1 MPRYLKVVHH
11 QKSDGSLCTEA
22 DIAAQE
28 ALLRELS
35 KVYPG
40 SIVSEEMSK
49 KQQTD
54 QWITGEAGLWCLD
67 PIDGTTNFVNGLP
80 YFAVSVALMRN
91 GRSVL
96 GVVYDPV
103 ADEMFYAEKGKG
115 AYLNGE
121 KLPIKEC
128 TPTLGDAMAN
138 VDLKRL
144 SDKLGTAISTAPSF
158 FFSPQLWSMCI
169 GMVLHCCW
177 PF

>member
-1 MPRYLKVVHH
+1 MASREYVLKTVISIVKKVAKQEIIPRYLKVVRH

-22 DIAAQE
+22 DIAVQE
-28 ALLRELS
+28 ALLRELP
-35 KVYPG
+35 KIYPG
-40 SIVSEEMSK
+40 SVVSEEMSK

-80 YFAVSVALMRN
+80 CFAISVALMRN

-103 ADEMFYAEKGKG
+103 VDEMFYAEKGKG

-121 KLPIKEC
+121 KLPIKEY

-144 SDKLGTAISTAPSF
+144 NDN
-158 FFSPQLWSMCI
+158 
-169 GMVLHCCW
+169 
-177 PF
+177 